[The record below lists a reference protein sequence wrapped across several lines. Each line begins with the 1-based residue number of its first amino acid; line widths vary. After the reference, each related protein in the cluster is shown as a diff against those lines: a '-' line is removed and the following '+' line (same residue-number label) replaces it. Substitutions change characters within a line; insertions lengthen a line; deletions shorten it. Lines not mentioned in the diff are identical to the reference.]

1 MWIMQQLE
9 MIPLIIMDITQFE
22 LITIAGALVGMW
34 LKFQSEFVSLKSRVR
49 VLENDNGELKAN
61 IETLLKE
68 IQEVK
73 LLLAK
78 NQVQ

>member
-1 MWIMQQLE
+1 
-9 MIPLIIMDITQFE
+9 MDITQFE

-34 LKFQSEFVSLKSRVR
+34 LKFQSEFVSLKSRVK

>member
-1 MWIMQQLE
+1 

-34 LKFQSEFVSLKSRVR
+34 LKFQSEFVSLKSRVK